1 MSAVFLVAC
10 LYSAYVSCD
19 RGEGAWCVFGL
30 SELLGKATT
39 SHAFID
45 WAFVGVRH
53 FVFMY
58 VCMYS
63 YVCVCVC
70 MYVCTRMYTLYVRLC
85 MSRCMF
91 ASAYIRLE
99 IVSVPV
105 VVFVCLFVR
114 LFVCIL
120 LNLFCFLSKLLRF
133 CRAQVDW
140 TIERTN

>member
-70 MYVCTRMYTLYVRLC
+70 MYVLVCILCT
-85 MSRCMF
+85 F
-91 ASAYIRLE
+91 
-99 IVSVPV
+99 
-105 VVFVCLFVR
+105 VFVCLGVCLR
-114 LFVCIL
+114 LRTFDWKL
-120 LNLFCFLSKLLRF
+120 FLSP
-133 CRAQVDW
+133 
-140 TIERTN
+140 